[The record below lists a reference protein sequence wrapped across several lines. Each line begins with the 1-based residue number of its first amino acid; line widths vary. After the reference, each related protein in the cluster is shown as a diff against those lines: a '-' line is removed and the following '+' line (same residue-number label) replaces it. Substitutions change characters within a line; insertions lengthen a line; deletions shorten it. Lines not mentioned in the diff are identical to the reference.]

1 MLKQDF
7 FSTPRVVHQ
16 WLGKACRGLFA
27 ASAMVAA
34 MQAAAYPALT
44 NAEVYLRAGPDTDFP
59 IVHVLYPRT
68 SLEVIGCEQDYQWCD
83 VRADAGRGWVRADYL
98 VATFDN
104 REVNVAQNGAAIG
117 LPVLAFLV
125 GAYWANHYIDR
136 PWYNR
141 YPHWNNWNYRP
152 RPPGWRPNHRPP
164 AWRPPPRPPVLAPG
178 VRPPHVGVVPRP
190 PGGNRPPIVGPGV
203 RPPPGGV
210 GHRPPPGTRPPPGAN
225 RPARPMQPLPERN
238 SR

>member
-1 MLKQDF
+1 MLKQKF

-16 WLGKACRGLFA
+16 WLGKACRGLFVV
-27 ASAMVAA
+27 SAMVAA
-34 MQAAAYPALT
+34 THAVAYPAFT
-44 NAEVYLRAGPDTDFP
+44 NAEVYLRAGPDIDFP

-68 SLEVIGCEQDYQWCD
+68 LLEVIGCEQDYQWCD
-83 VRADAGRGWVRADYL
+83 VHSDAGRGWISAENL

-125 GAYWANHYIDR
+125 GAYWANHYVDR

-141 YPHWNNWNYRP
+141 HPHWNNWHYRP
-152 RPPGWRPNHRPP
+152 RPPGWRPLPRPP
-164 AWRPPPRPPVLAPG
+164 VWRPPPPRPPVIAPG

-190 PGGNRPPIVGPGV
+190 PGGHRPPVVGPGV
-203 RPPPGGV
+203 RPPSGGI
-210 GHRPPPGTRPPPGAN
+210 GTRPPPGAN
-225 RPARPMQPLPERN
+225 RPVRPFQPMPERN